1 MLRTSV
7 RPLIVAAVV
16 AALPSIANAQTWPT
30 RPITLVV
37 PFAAGGAVD
46 IPARQIA
53 AELSPKLGQQIVV
66 ENRTGANG
74 NIGAATV
81 AKAEPDGQT
90 LLFAPPGVLANNK
103 FMFKNMP
110 FDPDR
115 AFAPIILVGK
125 SPLVIAANKSVPV
138 RNLQELISYAKA
150 NPGKLNIG
158 TPGAGSQAHL
168 TMELLQKSSG
178 TRMTYVPYRGG
189 ANTNADLIGGQ
200 IDLSVNFLPA
210 IVSLLRDGSLR
221 GLAVTTLERSKQI
234 PEVATVSESGFPG
247 FESVAWYSI
256 VAPAGTPAPVI
267 QRLNALIND
276 YLRSDHGRRNLELL
290 DMQPV
295 GGPPEA
301 LTAYIASEVAKWA
314 PIIKAANIQM

>member
-247 FESVAWYSI
+247 FELVAWYSI